1 MIILGGTG
9 KLWLLI
15 CLKSHSTEFCALR
28 LRADEID
35 DIFTY
40 LFILSFIYPSIQK
53 LFMEGITCTRHDR
66 LIFHDRK

>member
-1 MIILGGTG
+1 MILGGTG

-15 CLKSHSTEFCALR
+15 CLKSHSTEFYALK

-35 DIFTY
+35 DTFIY
-40 LFILSFIYPSIQK
+40 LFILSFIYPSIQI
-53 LFMEGITCTRHDR
+53 LFMEGTTCTRHDR